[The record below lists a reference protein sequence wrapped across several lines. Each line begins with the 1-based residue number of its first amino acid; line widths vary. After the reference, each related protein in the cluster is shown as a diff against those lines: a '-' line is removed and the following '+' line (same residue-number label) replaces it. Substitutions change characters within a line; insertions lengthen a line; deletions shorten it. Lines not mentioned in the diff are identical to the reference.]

1 MSMLNG
7 NKGFSTIETLSAMA
21 IWLFLMTSIIPVWTG
36 MLTDGLK
43 IEDRQEAY
51 QLLQKHISTY
61 MMTGK
66 SRRLPV

>member
-1 MSMLNG
+1 MM
-7 NKGFSTIETLSAMA
+7 
-21 IWLFLMTSIIPVWTG
+21 
-36 MLTDGLK
+36 TDGLK